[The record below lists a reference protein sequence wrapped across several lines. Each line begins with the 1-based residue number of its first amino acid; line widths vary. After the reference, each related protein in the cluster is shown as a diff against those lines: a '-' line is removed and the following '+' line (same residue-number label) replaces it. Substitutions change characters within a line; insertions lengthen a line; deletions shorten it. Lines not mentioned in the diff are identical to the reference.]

1 MSLATLSS
9 HLIANH
15 YRHTKKLPED
25 DDLQAITSSMQ
36 AVSSFTD
43 NFILDQD
50 TTDRLKAMGSQ
61 MKDPAAA
68 QIQTLRA
75 FLPVILAIG
84 SFSFSKTESQFIQE
98 VSTKITAKC
107 DSVMDMV
114 FAGLSDDEKKLAKI
128 HVLGMLCDIY
138 AGCHNAE
145 VKRLTKLDGEAKA
158 VITTQASIDEILK
171 NFDQRVAVV
180 HTLADSILPRSA
192 GMGSSSAAGGGIAPT
207 AAHPPQEAPVPP
219 AIQEQPAAVPSPA
232 PETPPAL
239 QAEPPP
245 APLEQTPQPEETS
258 APPAENANPMS
269 FFSAKEPDDATPPPP
284 APPPAPESP
293 PAEQAPPAAPP
304 PVQPPPTETPP
315 PPPAEENKDESGDGN
330 ANPMSFFASKNS
342 DDNSS

>member
-1 MSLATLSS
+1 MSQHKNYLIQVLESIGTPLLNAVAEVCADDASIPPEARPQEEARRIASLLSKTVQNSIEIGKLAGLNEAPNIEELRLSLATLSS

-171 NFDQRVAVV
+171 
-180 HTLADSILPRSA
+180 TSIS
-192 GMGSSSAAGGGIAPT
+192 
-207 AAHPPQEAPVPP
+207 
-219 AIQEQPAAVPSPA
+219 
-232 PETPPAL
+232 AL
-239 QAEPPP
+239 QSFTHWLIPFYRAARAWVAQARLVEV
-245 APLEQTPQPEETS
+245 LHQQQPIPHRKRRS
-258 APPAENANPMS
+258 R
-269 FFSAKEPDDATPPPP
+269 
-284 APPPAPESP
+284 
-293 PAEQAPPAAPP
+293 Q
-304 PVQPPPTETPP
+304 QY
-315 PPPAEENKDESGDGN
+315 
-330 ANPMSFFASKNS
+330 KNS
-342 DDNSS
+342 PLRFPHLHPKHLLHFKQSRLLRP